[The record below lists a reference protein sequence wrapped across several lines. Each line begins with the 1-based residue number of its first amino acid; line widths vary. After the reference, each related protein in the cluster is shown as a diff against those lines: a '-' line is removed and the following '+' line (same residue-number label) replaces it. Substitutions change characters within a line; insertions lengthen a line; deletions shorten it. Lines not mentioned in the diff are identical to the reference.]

1 MRHVNSERDP
11 ATWNLLA
18 GLIKLSDAVQRV
30 QNDLNALD
38 RKVSKSGQTLRRLK
52 P

>member
-1 MRHVNSERDP
+1 VSSHEAKQLFEEAMRHVNSERDP

-30 QNDLNALD
+30 N
-38 RKVSKSGQTLRRLK
+38 
-52 P
+52 PC